1 MWPTAARPGGAR
13 GVSEW
18 AWELKLLK
26 VCTDAQ
32 YGLAAGVGERGVV
45 AKWAWQL
52 KLRKLCKDTDREKE
66 GGGGGERG

>member
-1 MWPTAARPGGAR
+1 M
-13 GVSEW
+13 
-18 AWELKLLK
+18 LK

-66 GGGGGERG
+66 EGG